1 MQVRALVIGL
11 SLFPKGTMLGNLLRS
26 SSNIEGSISSKP
38 GMIGLFSCREDLRS
52 GSQGQLQ
59 GILLTEGLAPSKCSQ
74 EPALKK
80 GEVMQISKYGICRDN
95 AFTSMGWRVSSSG
108 SAEALFTVSWNKC
121 THMLRQSHHWQRT
134 DRYGQQKRAS
144 VW

>member
-1 MQVRALVIGL
+1 
-11 SLFPKGTMLGNLLRS
+11 MLGNLLRS

-108 SAEALFTVSWNKC
+108 SAEALFTVS
-121 THMLRQSHHWQRT
+121 
-134 DRYGQQKRAS
+134 
-144 VW
+144 